1 MQITTLLGSA
11 KKKGNTAT
19 VLGWVEEELKSL
31 GHDVER
37 IYLNNKSIGGC
48 LGCAKCRENPAEIA
62 CVQNDDA
69 TEIFKQMI
77 ASEAILFAS
86 PIYFWG
92 FSAQIKTLIDR
103 GYALVSNYH
112 KPDHT
117 SLLEGKRLGL
127 LVTGADSYE
136 ENAEG
141 MFTVFD
147 RIVDY
152 YLARKSGELY
162 VGECSAPAELS
173 EEIKKNAFELAHS
186 LVG

>member
-19 VLGWVEEELKSL
+19 VLGWVEEELQSL

-37 IYLNNKSIGGC
+37 IYLNNKSIRGC
-48 LGCAKCRENPAEIA
+48 LGCAKCRENPNEIA

-69 TEIFKQMI
+69 VEIMEQMI
-77 ASEAILFAS
+77 SSEVVLFAS

-92 FSAQIKTLIDR
+92 FSAQIKALIDR
-103 GYALVSNYH
+103 GYSLVTNYH
-112 KPDHT
+112 KPGHT
-117 SLLEGKRLGL
+117 SLMEGKRIGL
-127 LVTGADSYE
+127 LVTGAGSYE

-141 MFTVFD
+141 MFTAFD
-147 RIVDY
+147 RIVDFL
-152 YLARKSGELY
+152 LARKSGELY
-162 VGECSAPAELS
+162 VGECSVPAELS
-173 EEIKKNAFELAHS
+173 EEVKNKALELARS